1 MLKMPAGFNS
11 ISVYSRASAID
22 DGVLIDVTPAARIVG
37 FPIPVAMTI
46 AAWDDCLTGS
56 DDNTPLEE
64 NQRLRDVLRGAII
77 AAKLNGDKSVLGF
90 DVACSSDS
98 GETSLITL
106 TMHIGPG
113 DEGEPVVTIMLPGE
127 D

>member
-77 AAKLNGDKSVLGF
+77 AAKLKDFNV
-90 DVACSSDS
+90 VCSSDS